1 MEVKNTGKSDLSI
14 TGIQTTCNCVTLQT
28 TGQKIKPGMEAPVEL
43 TYQPRVLG
51 DQTEAVS
58 FLSNDV
64 VSPQVKVSLK
74 AKVVASLTAKSVI
87 KESSNEVPF
96 K

>member
-1 MEVKNTGKSDLSI
+1 VVLSKP
-14 TGIQTTCNCVTLQT
+14 T
-28 TGQKIKPGMEAPVEL
+28 QKIKPGMEGIVEL

-51 DQTEAVS
+51 DQIEAVS
-58 FLSNDV
+58 ILSNDV
-64 VSPQVKVSLK
+64 VSPETKISLR
-74 AKVVASLTAKSVI
+74 AKVVTSLTAKSVI